1 MFDHILVPT
10 DGSRLANK
18 AVRAAVKF
26 AAAVKGRITF
36 YQALES
42 SAALYGV
49 DGFAVP
55 GDVIESMEKAALAA
69 VKANLDAAA
78 KLAAARGVECDAL
91 TVKNVVPWEGIVA
104 AAKKRKCDVIFMAS
118 HGRRG
123 IAGVVLG
130 SVTHQVLTHS
140 KIPVLVFR

>member
-18 AVRAAVKF
+18 AVKAAVKF
-26 AAAVKGRITF
+26 AASVNARITF
-36 YQALES
+36 YQAMENN
-42 SAALYGV
+42 AAMYGV
-49 DGFAVP
+49 DGFAIP
-55 GDVIESMEKAALAA
+55 GDMIVSMEKAVVAA
-69 VKANLDAAA
+69 ARSNLDAAV
-78 KLAAARGVECDAL
+78 KLATSKNIQCEAL
-91 TVKNVVPWEGIVA
+91 TGKNAVAWEGIIA
-104 AAKKRKCDVIFMAS
+104 TAKKRKCDVIFMAS

-140 KIPVLVFR
+140 KIPVVVFR

>member
-10 DGSRLANK
+10 DGSKLANR
-18 AVRAAVKF
+18 AVKDAVKF
-26 AAAVKGRITF
+26 AAVIKARITF

-42 SAALYGV
+42 NVAMYGAE
-49 DGFAVP
+49 GFVVP
-55 GDVIESMEKAALAA
+55 GEVIESMEIAMRKSAQ
-69 VKANLDAAA
+69 ANLDAAL
-78 KLAAARGVECDAL
+78 KLASAKGVAAEAL
-91 TVKNVVPWEGIVA
+91 VGRNFVPWEGIVG
-104 AAKKRKCDVIFMAS
+104 AAKKKKCDVIFMAS

-140 KIPVLVFR
+140 KVPVMVFR

>member
-10 DGSRLANK
+10 DGSKLAGK

-26 AAAVKGRITF
+26 AATINARITF
-36 YQALES
+36 YQALENS
-42 SAALYGV
+42 MVMYGA

-55 GDVIESMEKAALAA
+55 ADTLDSIDKAMRKSAQ
-69 VKANLDAAA
+69 VNLDAAV
-78 KLAAARGVECDAL
+78 KLAAAKGVAADA
-91 TVKNVVPWEGIVA
+91 VMGKQFVPWEGIVETA
-104 AAKKRKCDVIFMAS
+104 RKKKCDVVFMAS

-140 KIPVLVFR
+140 KVPVVVFR

>member
-10 DGSRLANK
+10 DGSRLGNK
-18 AVRAAVKF
+18 AVKAAVKF
-26 AAAVKGRITF
+26 ASGINARITF
-36 YQALES
+36 YQAIEN
-42 SAALYGV
+42 SAMLYGA

-55 GDVIESMEKAALAA
+55 AETIDSMDRAMRKTAQT
-69 VKANLDAAA
+69 NLDAAV
-78 KLAAARGVECDAL
+78 KLATGKGVACEAVL
-91 TVKNVVPWEGIVA
+91 GKQFVPWEGIVETA
-104 AAKKRKCDVIFMAS
+104 RKKKCDVIFMAS

-140 KIPVLVFR
+140 KIPVVVFR